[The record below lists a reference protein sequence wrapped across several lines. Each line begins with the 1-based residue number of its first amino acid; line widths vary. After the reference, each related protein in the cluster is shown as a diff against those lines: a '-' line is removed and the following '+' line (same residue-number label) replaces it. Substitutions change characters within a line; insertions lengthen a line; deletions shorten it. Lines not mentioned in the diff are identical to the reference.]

1 LLRDESQVRADELSS
16 LLPRGPADVNEVDV
30 RCIHAV
36 DNRTHGFVHRHDVA
50 DPSFTDE
57 REKNGFIDWLDAA

>member
-1 LLRDESQVRADELSS
+1 MLRDTNRVRADELSS
-16 LLPRGPADVNEVDV
+16 LLPRGPADVNGVDV

-36 DNRTHGFVHRHDVA
+36 DNRSDGVVHRHDVA